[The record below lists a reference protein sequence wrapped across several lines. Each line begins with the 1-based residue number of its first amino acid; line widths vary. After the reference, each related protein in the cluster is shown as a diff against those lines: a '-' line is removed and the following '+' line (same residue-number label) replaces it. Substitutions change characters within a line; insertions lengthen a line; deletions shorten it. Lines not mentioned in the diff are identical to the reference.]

1 MVLGVHKMYRDDY
14 ISVQFKGSNYM
25 VVQGSKRADVLQ
37 RANRAWSMGYD
48 DLAKELF
55 QEALDAEGCAFKHRE
70 NNKTN

>member
-1 MVLGVHKMYRDDY
+1 MNKVNY

-25 VVQGSKRADVLQ
+25 CVEGSKRANVLE
-37 RANRAWSMGYD
+37 RANRAWAMGYD